1 MLKSPVE
8 RTTESNKDVPSSQA
22 LKYAF
27 SAVLGLFA
35 VSMVWVSSAATDQGL
50 QDWRTSRAY
59 YAAADTDS
67 VAVDTLDVDTLLADS
82 LYLPDSALVWKYLPG
97 FKRDDWGARLA
108 PKDRLVM
115 SPSLGRYWQYSVDFD
130 TTALEYTTRER
141 VGRFDVRYP
150 VTLNFDQYRA
160 ARLSADLND
169 NWNDLIVQRARAE
182 ERRRRGGLGFNIVVP
197 GGRQSAFRTIFGK
210 NEVDLRVNGTADIHA
225 GFDYRKSDQQV
236 SITGKPSQLDPEFKQ
251 DLSLGITGTIGDK
264 LRINVNYDSR
274 NQFDFQNQLKLEYTG
289 YEDEIIQKIEAGNV
303 FLQTPSSLI
312 RGGQSLFGIKSEFQ
326 IGGVR
331 LTTVMSQQEG
341 QSNSLNIEGGSEETE
356 FDLRPTDYDE
366 ATHFF
371 LGYYFRN
378 RFEDALRDPPNI
390 RVANGFERITEIEV
404 WKLMP
409 TRPEEE
415 NVRQVVA
422 VVDLGESQ
430 DILSQANQY
439 SSQQLPGNDRDQY
452 DDSDGGEID
461 TDLRDGNA
469 APGSY
474 LETSKDLSSSD
485 FQVGKFKRLE
495 RGRDYDVDEVLGYVT
510 MRQRIQESEA
520 LAVAFRFRA
529 NGRTTQVGDFSTDT
543 GGSDGGQNED
553 KIVLKLIRP
562 VQLRQPALEANF
574 NPAAW
579 YLEMRNIYRLPGR
592 GIQPNEFDLQVF
604 YEPPGKTASKTLPG
618 AGGTQTILQL
628 LGLDRVNE
636 DQALSPD
643 DLFDFLVNY
652 TIVPGEGTLIFPY
665 LEPFGTRV
673 NNVILEGGGS
683 PEAQQGLADVFVFE
697 SLYNQKKANARRNS
711 QHDVYRIRGSY
722 KGNVQSSYDLNAF
735 SGVIPGSV
743 RVTSGGTPL
752 SEGTDFV
759 VEYSGTGLVQV
770 INPAFLSS
778 GRDIEIEFEQNSFF
792 NIQKKTLVGMRADYF
807 MDERLSLG
815 ATVMRMNQKSPIDKY
830 RIGEEP
836 ISNTIWG
843 VDGSIDLE
851 PRWMTRAIDRVP
863 LLQTR
868 EPSSISLT
876 GEFAQ
881 LRPSNTQTI
890 AFERT
895 RKELREAGRDFS
907 ADELGGTS
915 YLDDFEG
922 FENTFTMMQP
932 GTWALAAAPDSIG
945 AVDRLGLQSSIRSDS
960 LRTNWRGNFAW
971 YRINAN
977 MLQEIPTVAFNGE
990 SIKIFRID
998 EVFPNRDT
1006 RAEIDP
1012 SLETYDIY
1020 FNPTER
1026 GPYNYTRDLRGF
1038 LDNPKDAW
1046 GGMTQRLP
1054 EGFTDFSLKN
1064 IDFVEF
1070 VFRPFPENQEQD
1082 AGRDAKLYVDLGSI
1096 SEDVLP
1102 DEKLNN
1108 EDGLSTSTITEG
1120 GILTWGRSPTG
1131 AQNSVVD
1138 IDDASRRTEDLGL
1151 DGLASGTSD
1160 YPPFATEEVH
1170 FANFLASLDQN
1181 STDPKYRAEVAK
1193 AMADPSGDDY
1203 HYFAN
1208 NQYYNNSEF
1217 FPNLATFQQH
1227 FSHYFSGHELNA
1239 FETQT
1244 KLANNTSLKRGNSR
1258 FPDSEDRNLNS
1269 TVDTDNSYFQ
1279 YEIPLSKPTL
1289 DSLAAPQNVDD
1300 YVVGEVTDANGTG
1313 TGWYQIRIP
1322 VQQFTRQVGDIQDFS
1337 LIEFIRLWTTGHEV
1351 PFTARFASLEL
1362 VGSQWQKS
1370 TQVTLEHETPFDTTG
1385 TDTRLTI
1392 SSINNEENAET
1403 YIQPIGAVVSQSR
1416 LASGRVQ
1423 NAREQSLLIRIENL
1437 RPGKQRAIFKT
1448 QNAGLDLLKYSNL
1461 RMFVHSHGIM
1471 ADGREI
1477 ASLAQ
1482 EEARSKAKLFVRLGS
1497 NETNDYY
1504 EYEQPLSPS
1513 FETSGSSDQLWQTAV
1528 DYMGDMRDLGSMNID
1543 LSQMNQLKVARD
1555 RIAYPT
1561 DSVFYSVTNGELTTS
1576 DSPDAELFAPPGTR
1590 LGIKGTPSLGKVNSI
1605 VIGVRNAA
1613 DSTLTGFEHI
1623 IEDITVW
1630 LNELRVSGYD
1640 SENGW
1645 AALSNIDIQLADLGR
1660 IKASFQRQTDGFG
1673 SLSSSLGEREQLNI
1687 NNWTVTTEV
1696 NADKLIPERFGWNM
1710 PVNVQVQSNT
1720 TTPRFSPTRGDIR
1733 LEEIIDQIDDRE
1745 DLTDEE
1751 KSDAKTDATEAAQTY
1766 TLSKSLSTRLG
1777 KTGSRSKILRNS
1789 VDGIAMSYSQANVN
1803 GRSPSQEVNDSW
1815 RWSSS
1820 LSYRFQSRNPK
1831 TLRPLFFLDPIPV
1844 LNKLGGI
1851 AFNYVPTLFTSS
1863 GTFSRTFSQTRERPI
1878 VVAGDT
1884 TSIPIS
1890 ARFPFREKQAF
1901 THARDFQFEYNP
1913 FGFLNLAFDTST
1925 DQSLNSAGVDTL
1937 FSVVTP
1943 DTTLLGKS
1951 LQQVIDEG
1959 LLSENELLNAFQL
1972 ETLKVNSGSTVL
1984 SDFISGKFA
1993 PRTDRHSQVFR
2004 ASFRPRLNSIGFL
2017 DWIQIQDVSYNVNFD
2032 WQNGPVGRNTG
2043 ASIRNTADIRGG
2055 LSLRVQD
2062 MWRKFGFYESMED
2075 AQDDYIADKESARKD
2090 KSDRKEARKEAKRE
2104 AREAE
2109 RIAEEARRIAE
2120 ESGVELPE
2128 ELPVEQRTEEE
2139 EEKPEEEPEQER
2151 IKGPGFG
2158 GRLVSYARQLLLA
2171 STGIRDFNVTY
2182 QNSKSS
2188 QSTNVGTPVLGDEGQ
2203 LLDVST
2209 FYSLRDAIRGNGASL
2224 GYRFGFKRQFDIEDR
2239 LIDPSLQVSD
2249 LLSDAHRFQGRT
2261 QLNPSKD
2268 LTVSLSWN
2276 LDLQESETFTFRPI
2290 IDDLGVFAGVDTTL
2304 TKSGNNKAS
2313 IWAFG
2318 SSYLDMF
2325 ESQFNAYQDDFI
2337 ALGED
2342 DPITIPDANNDGK
2355 TVLTNSSVVDDF
2367 REAFVRGS
2375 KTVDGLGI
2383 APLPK
2388 PTWQVNYSGLSDWPL
2403 LRGFTQSISLRH
2415 AYSGDYSAD
2424 YQTNTSFSSDD
2435 TLKTLDLGSRRIE
2448 FAVEEFQTNNVR
2460 INESYR
2466 PLLGL
2471 DVTWKGNISTSISW
2485 SKSNSYSLSTSN
2497 FEVSEN
2503 TTNELRFNIQY
2514 QKSGMRLPFFG
2525 RKLNNRIT
2533 LALDITKSD
2542 TKDQRLRLRRALEQA
2557 IVDPEFTVAQALE
2570 GDNISLVTA
2579 HTRMIMTP
2587 RVAYQ
2592 FSNRVQADFTL
2603 KYEKF
2608 DSEDSRQPSSVNING
2623 TFNIRVSIAN

>member
-8 RTTESNKDVPSSQA
+8 TTTESVQDAPTSSA
-22 LKYAF
+22 LRYAF
-27 SAVLGLFA
+27 SVVLGAF
-35 VSMVWVSSAATDQGL
+35 VISMVWVSSAATDPEL
-50 QDWRTSRAY
+50 QDLRSRAAY
-59 YAAADTDS
+59 YAVADTDS
-67 VAVDTLDVDTLLADS
+67 VAVDTLDIDSLLADS
-82 LYLPDSALVWKYLPG
+82 LFLPDSALVWEYMPA
-97 FKRDDWGARLA
+97 FFRDAWTAGNA
-108 PKDRLVM
+108 PRDRLVM
-115 SPSLGRYWQYSVDFD
+115 SPSLGRFWKYSIDFD
-130 TTALEYTTRER
+130 TTSLSYTLHER
-141 VGRFDVRYP
+141 VGDFDVRYP
-150 VTLNFDQYRA
+150 VKLNFDEYRA
-160 ARLSADLND
+160 ARLSSDMD
-169 NWNDLIVQRARAE
+169 ENWNDLIQQRARAD

-326 IGGVR
+326 IGGVH

-371 LGYYFRN
+371 LSYYFRN

-390 RVANGFERITEIEV
+390 RVANGFERITEIEL

-409 TRPEEE
+409 TRPEQE

-422 VVDLGESQ
+422 MVDLAESQ
-430 DILSQANQY
+430 DILQQANQY
-439 SSQQLPGNDRDQY
+439 TLQQLPANDRDQY
-452 DDSDGGEID
+452 DDADGGEID
-461 TDLRDGNA
+461 SQLRNGDA

-474 LETSKDLSSSD
+474 LETTKDLSSSD

-495 RGRDYDVDEVLGYVT
+495 RGRDYDVDEVLGYIT
-510 MRQRIQESEA
+510 MNQRIQESEA
-520 LAVAFRFRA
+520 IAVAFRYRA
-529 NGRTTQVGDFSTDT
+529 NGRTFQVGDFSTDT

-562 VQLRQPALEANF
+562 VQLRQPAPEANF

-579 YLEMRNIYRLPGR
+579 YMEMRNIYRLPGR
-592 GIQPNEFDLQVF
+592 GIQPNEFELQVY

-618 AGGTQTILQL
+618 VGGTQTVLQI

-652 TIVPGEGTLIFPY
+652 TIMPSEGTLIFPY
-665 LEPFGTRV
+665 LEPFGTRL
-673 NNVILEGGGS
+673 NSVILSGS
-683 PEAQQGLADVFVFE
+683 GAPDALQAQADVYVFE
-697 SLYNQKKANARRNS
+697 ALYNQKKANARRDS
-711 QHDVYRIRGSY
+711 QHDVYRIRGAY
-722 KGNVQSSYDLNAF
+722 KGSVQSAYDLNAF
-735 SGVIPGSV
+735 SGVIQGSV

-759 VEYSGTGLVQV
+759 VEYSGTGLVQI
-770 INPAFLSS
+770 INPAFLIA

-792 NIQKKTLVGMRADYF
+792 NVQKKTLVGMRADYF

-843 VDGSIDLE
+843 FDGSLNLE
-851 PRWMTRAIDRVP
+851 PRWMTRAIDFVP
-863 LLQTR
+863 LLQTK
-868 EPSSISLT
+868 EPSSISIT

-881 LRPSNTQTI
+881 LRPGNTQTI

-895 RKELREAGRDFS
+895 RKDLREAGRDFS
-907 ADELGGTS
+907 SDELGGTS

-932 GTWALAAAPDSIG
+932 GSWALAAAPDSIG
-945 AVDRLGLQSSIRSDS
+945 AVDRQGLQSSIRSDS
-960 LRTNWRGNFAW
+960 LRTTWRGNFAW

-977 MLQEIPTVAFNGE
+977 MLREIPTVAYSGE

-1020 FNPTER
+1020 FNPSER
-1026 GPYNYTRDLRGF
+1026 GPYNYTGNLRGF

-1070 VFRPFPENQEQD
+1070 VFRPFPENPEED
-1082 AGRDAKLYVDLGSI
+1082 AGLDAKLYVDLGSI

-1108 EDGLSTSTITEG
+1108 EDGLSTSTISEG

-1151 DGLASGTSD
+1151 DGLASGGSD
-1160 YPPFATEEVH
+1160 YPPFATETVH
-1170 FANFLASLDQN
+1170 FASFLASLDQN
-1181 STDPKYRAEVAK
+1181 SSDPRYRAEVAK

-1203 HYFAN
+1203 HYFTN
-1208 NQYYNNSEF
+1208 SQYYENPAY
-1217 FPNLATFQQH
+1217 FPQVATFQQH

-1244 KLANNTSLKRGNSR
+1244 KLATNTSLKRGNSR

-1269 TVDTDNSYFQ
+1269 TVDTENSYYQ
-1279 YEIPLSKPTL
+1279 YEIPLSKRAL
-1289 DSLAAPQNVDD
+1289 DSLAAPQLVDD
-1300 YVVGEVTDANGTG
+1300 YIVGEVADANGNG
-1313 TGWYQIRIP
+1313 TGWYQVRIP
-1322 VQQFTRQVGDIQDFS
+1322 VQQFGRRVGDIQDFS
-1337 LIEFIRLWTTGHEV
+1337 LIEFIRIWTTGHEV

-1370 TQVTLEHETPFDTTG
+1370 KQVTLEHETPFDTTG

-1403 YIQPIGAVVSQSR
+1403 YQPPIGAVVSQSR

-1423 NAREQSLLIRIENL
+1423 NAREQSLLIRVENL
-1437 RPGKQRAIFKT
+1437 KPGKQRAIFKT
-1448 QNAGLDLLKYSNL
+1448 QNSGLDLLKYSNL
-1461 RMFVHSHGIM
+1461 RMFVHSHGVL
-1471 ADGREI
+1471 ADGTDI
-1477 ASLAQ
+1477 ASLPQ

-1497 NETNDYY
+1497 NQTNDYY

-1513 FETSGSSDQLWQTAV
+1513 FDNAGSSDELWQTSV
-1528 DYMGDMRDLGSMNID
+1528 DFMGDFRDLGSMNID
-1543 LSQMNQLKVARD
+1543 LVALNQLKVARD
-1555 RIAYPT
+1555 RVAYPT
-1561 DSVFYSVTNGELTTS
+1561 DSVFYSVTGGELTTP

-1605 VIGVRNAA
+1605 VVGVRNAA
-1613 DSTLTGFEHI
+1613 DSTLIGFEHT

-1645 AALSNIDIQLADLGR
+1645 AALSNIDIELADVGR

-1687 NNWTVTTEV
+1687 NNWTVTTEL
-1696 NADKLIPERFGWNM
+1696 NAHKIIPERFGWTL

-1733 LEEIIDQIDDRE
+1733 LEDLLTQIEDRE
-1745 DLTDEE
+1745 DLTEEE
-1751 KSDAKTDATEAAQTY
+1751 KSAASTEATESAQTY
-1766 TLSKSLSTRLG
+1766 TLSKSVSTRLG
-1777 KTGSRSKILRNS
+1777 KTGSRNKLLRNS
-1789 VDGIAMSYSQANVN
+1789 VDGIAVSFSQATVN
-1803 GRSPSQEVNDSW
+1803 GRSPSQELNDSW
-1815 RWSSS
+1815 RWSSA
-1820 LSYRFQSRNPK
+1820 LSYRFQSRKPK

-1851 AFNYVPTLFTSS
+1851 AFNYVPALFSTS
-1863 GTFSRTFSQTRERPI
+1863 GTFKRSFAQTRERPI
-1878 VVAGDT
+1878 VNLGDT
-1884 TSIPIS
+1884 TSVPLS
-1890 ARFPFREKQAF
+1890 VRFPLREKQAF
-1901 THARDFQFEYNP
+1901 THARDFQFQYNP
-1913 FGFLNLAFDTST
+1913 FGFLNLSFDTST
-1925 DQSLNSAGVDTL
+1925 DQSLNTAGVDTL
-1937 FSVVTP
+1937 YSVVTR
-1943 DTTLLGKS
+1943 DTTLFGLT
-1951 LQQVIDEG
+1951 LQDAVDQG
-1959 LLSENELLNAFQL
+1959 LLSENQLANAFEIPQL
-1972 ETLKVNSGSTVL
+1972 DVNSGKSVL
-1984 SDFISGKFA
+1984 GDFISGTFS
-1993 PRTDRHSQVFR
+1993 PRTERHNQVFR
-2004 ASFRPRLNSIGFL
+2004 ASFRPRLNKVKAL
-2017 DWIQIQDVSYNVNFD
+2017 DWIQIQDIGYNVNFD

-2043 ASIRNTADIRGG
+2043 ASVRNTADIRGG
-2055 LSLRVQD
+2055 LSIRIQD
-2062 MWRKFGFYESMED
+2062 LWRKFAFYD
-2075 AQDDYIADKESARKD
+2075 AIEKAQRTYQSDKEAARARKAAE
-2090 KSDRKEARKEAKRE
+2090 KETRRAARDARKLAEDRGIE
-2104 AREAE
+2104 MPDELPAE
-2109 RIAEEARRIAE
+2109 RQAEEATAE
-2120 ESGVELPE
+2120 TPE
-2128 ELPVEQRTEEE
+2128 EDKL
-2139 EEKPEEEPEQER
+2139 
-2151 IKGPGFG
+2151 KGPGFG
-2158 GRLVSYARQLLLA
+2158 GRLVSYGRQLVLA
-2171 STGIRDFNVTY
+2171 STGIRDFNLTY

-2188 QSTNVGTPVLGDEGQ
+2188 ASTNVGTPVFGDEGN

-2239 LIDPSLQVSD
+2239 LVDPSLQVSD

-2261 QLNPSKD
+2261 QLNPSQA
-2268 LTVSLSWN
+2268 LSITLNWN
-2276 LDLQESETFTFRPI
+2276 LDLQESETFTFRPL
-2290 IDDLGVFAGVDTTL
+2290 IDDLGAYIGVDTTL
-2304 TKSGNNKAS
+2304 TQNGNNKAS
-2313 IWAFG
+2313 IWAWG
-2318 SSYLDMF
+2318 SSYLGMF
-2325 ESQFNAYQDDFI
+2325 ENQLNTYHADFL

-2342 DPITIPDANNDGK
+2342 DPITIPDANDDGRV
-2355 TVLTNSSVVDDF
+2355 VLTNASVVDDF
-2367 REAFVRGS
+2367 REAFVRGAR
-2375 KTVDGLGI
+2375 TVDGQGI
-2383 APLPK
+2383 APFPK
-2388 PTWQVNYSGLSDWPL
+2388 PNWQVNYSGLSDWPI
-2403 LRGFTQSISLRH
+2403 LRSLTQSISLRH
-2415 AYSGDYSAD
+2415 AYAGDYSAD
-2424 YQTNTSFSSDD
+2424 YQTNTAFASDD
-2435 TLKTLDLGSRRIE
+2435 TLRTLDLGSRRIE
-2448 FAVEEFQTNNVR
+2448 FAIEEFQTNNIR

-2466 PLLGL
+2466 PLIGF
-2471 DVTWKGNISTSISW
+2471 DVTWKGKISTSIEW

-2503 TTNELRFNIQY
+2503 KTDELSFDVRY
-2514 QKSGMRLPFFG
+2514 QKSGMRLPFLG
-2525 RKLNNRIT
+2525 KMNNRIT
-2533 LALDITKSD
+2533 LALGIQKSS
-2542 TKDQRLRLRRALEQA
+2542 TQDQRLRLRRALEQA
-2557 IVDPEFTVAQALE
+2557 VTDPEFTIEQALE

-2579 HTRMIMTP
+2579 HSRLIVTP
-2587 RVAYQ
+2587 RIAYQ